1 MKLDSLCDAL
11 ERLPL
16 PRADEAAH
24 PERDTVAAVRAH
36 VSTAVTDDEFLA
48 DCLSYELRLVED
60 GRLRPGLVP
69 FFVLPRLGVRMA
81 FGHWAPGATPGP
93 REHTAWTVAAVCR
106 NELEVLTF
114 DRDETYRRRA
124 LVLERRFAA
133 PAGKAWFAYE
143 PCIHEP
149 RNASRT
155 WALSLHVSSPREGL
169 PRRAGYEPVPGLAPA
184 SRPDPGPPAHP
195 YAFVLAARQR
205 QLQVGRLVRVLTT
218 LDACCTLRIPWLL
231 TRCYALAPSAMRR
244 TIHRLVPQPRARE
257 LLAGPWLLART
268 HPELELDVAADPH
281 DGRVSLGVRTPSGRR
296 EALALDGAVR
306 PALAVAARELVF
318 DVRALPG
325 PLFPAE
331 RESLGE
337 ALEHTGLF
345 RRLWQ

>member
-36 VSTAVTDDEFLA
+36 VGAAVTDDEFLA
-48 DCLSYELRLVED
+48 DCLSCELRVVED
-60 GRLRPGLVP
+60 GRLGPGSVP
-69 FFVLPRLGVRMA
+69 FFVLPRLGVRLA
-81 FGHWAPGATPGP
+81 FGHWAPGATPKA

-124 LVLERRFAA
+124 LVPERRFAA
-133 PAGKAWFAYE
+133 PAGKVWFAYE
-143 PCIHEP
+143 PCIHQP

-155 WALSLHVSSPREGL
+155 WALSLHVSSPRDGL
-169 PRRAGYEPVPGLAPA
+169 PERPGGESVPGLAPA
-184 SRPDPGPPAHP
+184 SRPLPGSSAHP
-195 YAFVLAARQR
+195 YAFVLAARERQR
-205 QLQVGRLVRVLTT
+205 RVGRLVRVLAT

-231 TRCYALAPSAMRR
+231 TRCYALAPSSLRR
-244 TIHRLVPQPRARE
+244 TIHALVPQPRARE

-268 HPELELDVAADPH
+268 HPELELDVTTDPH
-281 DGRVSLGVRTPSGRR
+281 DRRASLGVRTPSGRR
-296 EALALDGAVR
+296 EALALEGVVA

-325 PLFPAE
+325 PLLPAE